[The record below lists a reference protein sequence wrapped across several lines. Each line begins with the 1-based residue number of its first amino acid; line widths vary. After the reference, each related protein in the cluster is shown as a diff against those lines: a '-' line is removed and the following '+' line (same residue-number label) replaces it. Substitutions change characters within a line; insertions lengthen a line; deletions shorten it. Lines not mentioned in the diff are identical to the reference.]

1 MAGVFRL
8 PAGSGSSCLSVLP
21 GLHFL
26 AALLYSLLTGNHFQM
41 YILFLK
47 CKLKLILT
55 PALFNNL
62 SSYLT
67 LLLSMVQI
75 GTVLSLLYSACYSF
89 VFFSPTISMFSSNCT
104 YARNLSFLAERASNH
119 SSFNMFW
126 LSFCV
131 FPHVGSSCLPLHSGI
146 SWQQVILF
154 HIGKTPCECINL
166 YTWFLRIT

>member
-26 AALLYSLLTGNHFQM
+26 AALLYSLLTGNHFQT

-55 PALFNNL
+55 PALFNDL
-62 SSYLT
+62 YSSLT

-119 SSFNMFW
+119 SSFNMF
-126 LSFCV
+126 
-131 FPHVGSSCLPLHSGI
+131 
-146 SWQQVILF
+146 
-154 HIGKTPCECINL
+154 
-166 YTWFLRIT
+166 